1 MASNRDDLVGGS
13 YIRFEAGRAHDAKRV
28 FQRVYAGALV
38 SLALILADATLPKV
52 GSAFSADY
60 PDLRLVDVNASV
72 VGKQANPDT
81 GDTET
86 IVRVELE
93 YVDQGDT
100 HVEGGSNTAQ
110 AVTSFD
116 KDGERIEVEYNGDS
130 YIPEVP
136 VEVPIPW
143 LLIEMTQVIEGSGT
157 IEAHRQSVEG
167 KVNEDTF
174 LGLPP
179 RCWMVMRVQYEKV
192 GEEDLGGI
200 VRHRYRCQYYLE
212 ARKPRSAKLTPS
224 GDVTQVA
231 GWDALI
237 SYVGSDGVIPAD
249 ATFVVKEMYTSIQF
263 GGAPGVFGSVEF

>member
-1 MASNRDDLVGGS
+1 MASNKDNLIGGS
-13 YIRFEAGRAHDAKRV
+13 YIRFEGGRAHEARRI
-28 FQRVYAGALV
+28 FQRVYAGGLE
-38 SLALILADATLPKV
+38 SLAAIALDATLPKV
-52 GSAFSADY
+52 GSAFSADFL
-60 PDLRLVDVNASV
+60 DLRMVDINCQVT
-72 VGKQANPDT
+72 GKTAAA
-81 GDTET
+81 ET
-86 IVRVELE
+86 IVQVTCE
-93 YVDQGDT
+93 YIDQGSF

-110 AVTSFD
+110 VLTSFD

-136 VEVPIPW
+136 IEVPIPW

-167 KVNEDTF
+167 RVNEDTF

-212 ARKPRSAKLTPS
+212 ARKPRSAKLTPG